1 MKSKKTENNLLLKY
15 MDFSINSSQNQ
26 SEYMKVMVNVCST
39 MLNLLKH
46 ENLIIDL
53 NYNPSEFWPKAKH
66 KTVAFV
72 DGGLARNNLFN
83 SSPLAIRAGSY
94 VVNKKLK
101 EEAFDTNLKF
111 VLNLFDKQNELFD
124 FIEDESF
131 ESLMLTKKKDAAR
144 IITEAGQLVNHIL
157 TKRKIDL
164 CFLHGPIQAVLTPF
178 VQEGFPPFTNLAI
191 QSIVPSYKKKNMS
204 IDDRHFINVYY
215 ECIKLIKNAP
225 YPIYGVLETAIS
237 SAYTRN
243 LLYAFKKKG
252 LLSQKDYDETINVI
266 KEYRITDNNIFE
278 VILKKNQALK
288 PLEIQKQFYGSKII
302 QKSRWDEKI
311 IEYPNVFVGFIK
323 VNDFQS
329 PIRIESYNYPKNLV
343 NDFSYILAVSKL
355 LPSYSY
361 PVGLHVVDRFV
372 KIPQWMKKAS
382 KNYWSTHALKS
393 VMNNQNKGPNSLVLK
408 YISNKNR
415 TWANRPKNK
424 GGRIEK

>member
-1 MKSKKTENNLLLKY
+1 
-15 MDFSINSSQNQ
+15 
-26 SEYMKVMVNVCST
+26 
-39 MLNLLKH
+39 
-46 ENLIIDL
+46 
-53 NYNPSEFWPKAKH
+53 
-66 KTVAFV
+66 
-72 DGGLARNNLFN
+72 
-83 SSPLAIRAGSY
+83 
-94 VVNKKLK
+94 
-101 EEAFDTNLKF
+101 
-111 VLNLFDKQNELFD
+111 
-124 FIEDESF
+124 
-131 ESLMLTKKKDAAR
+131 
-144 IITEAGQLVNHIL
+144 
-157 TKRKIDL
+157 
-164 CFLHGPIQAVLTPF
+164 
-178 VQEGFPPFTNLAI
+178 
-191 QSIVPSYKKKNMS
+191 MS